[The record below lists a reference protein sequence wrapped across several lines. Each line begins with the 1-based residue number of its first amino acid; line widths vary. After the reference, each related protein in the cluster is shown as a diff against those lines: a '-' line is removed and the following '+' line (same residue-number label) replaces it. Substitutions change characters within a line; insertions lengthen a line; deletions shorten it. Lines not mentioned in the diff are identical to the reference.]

1 MKNKN
6 NKKIPTVE
14 EFNNYKPIRIDFKWK
29 INDNGLVT
37 ITVPKFNSKIG
48 KNFCKFIKKDNDFSA
63 NLDKL
68 GSIVWINCDGSNSV
82 KKILDKIKKE
92 FPDEKNI
99 DQRLYLFLQ
108 QMKNLNYIDF
118 KFKLDE
124 IF

>member
-1 MKNKN
+1 MINKN

-14 EFNNYKPIRIDFKWK
+14 EFNNYKPIRLDFKWK
-29 INDNGLVT
+29 INDNGLVA

-68 GSIVWINCDGSNSV
+68 GSIVWSNCDGSNSV
-82 KKILDKIKKE
+82 KKILDELKKE

-118 KFKLDE
+118 
-124 IF
+124 

>member
-1 MKNKN
+1 MTNKN

-14 EFNNYKPIRIDFKWK
+14 EFNNYKPIRLDFKWK
-29 INDNGLVT
+29 INDKGLV
-37 ITVPKFNSKIG
+37 IIIVPKFNSKIG
-48 KNFCKFIKKDNDFSA
+48 NTFCKVIKKENNFSA

-68 GSIVWINCDGSNSV
+68 GSIVWNKCDGSNSV
-82 KKILDKIKKE
+82 KTILDNLKKE

-118 KFKLDE
+118 
-124 IF
+124 